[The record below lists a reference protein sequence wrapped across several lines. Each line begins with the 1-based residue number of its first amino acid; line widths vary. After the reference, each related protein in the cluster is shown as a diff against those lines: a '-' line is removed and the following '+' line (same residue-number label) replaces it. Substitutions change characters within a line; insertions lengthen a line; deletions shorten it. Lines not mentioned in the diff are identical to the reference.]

1 LPDLF
6 LTHAA
11 AGVIP
16 ETRPGWHERH
26 PCRQT
31 SLACETKSDGK
42 RIDALDAPIPRFR
55 LCDSARKPDE
65 QNQKSSSPLTP
76 T

>member
-1 LPDLF
+1 MCGS
-6 LTHAA
+6 AA
-11 AGVIP
+11 TGEFP
-16 ETRPGWHERH
+16 EDRRGCRERQ

-55 LCDSARKPDE
+55 QRHSARKPDE
-65 QNQKSSSPLTP
+65 ENQKSSLSAHRP
-76 T
+76 